1 MFMCLSTGTGR
12 EERIITC
19 FFCFSHLSI
28 SVVSVSSDLAD
39 FFVFLEFLYL
49 LTYNFPTCFW
59 PLNKVALW
67 LQSMQSAMM
76 GRAARVAG
84 TRMTS
89 FRIRV

>member
-19 FFCFSHLSI
+19 FLLLFSSFNLRRLRLF
-28 SVVSVSSDLAD
+28 SDLAD

-59 PLNKVALW
+59 PLNKVALVAEHAIGHVGN
-67 LQSMQSAMM
+67 L
-76 GRAARVAG
+76 GRVDG

>member
-59 PLNKVALW
+59 PLNKVALVAEHAIGHVGN
-67 LQSMQSAMM
+67 L
-76 GRAARVAG
+76 GRVDG
-84 TRMTS
+84 TRMMS